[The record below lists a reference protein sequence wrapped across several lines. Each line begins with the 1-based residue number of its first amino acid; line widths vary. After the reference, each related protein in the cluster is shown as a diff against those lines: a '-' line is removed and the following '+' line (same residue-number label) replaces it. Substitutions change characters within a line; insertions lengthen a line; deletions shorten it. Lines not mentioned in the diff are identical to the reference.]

1 LVELELGVLGPL
13 QVIADGRE
21 LGLGSLQ
28 QRALLALLLI
38 HVGEPL
44 SRDRIV
50 DELWGERPPAS
61 ANHAVQVYVSGIRKS
76 LRGRGVEVR
85 SAGAGYALEVDTDCV
100 DAHRFEQ
107 LVVEAQ
113 PRLTDDP
120 SAARGLFEQALALWR
135 GRPLG
140 EFAEFEFARQ
150 EADRLQELHAVALE
164 GRVEARLAAGEH
176 AAVIGEITGLAADNP
191 LRERP
196 RRLLMLALYRSGRH
210 ADALAAYRDAVSAFD
225 EIGLAPGPELRA
237 LEEAILRHDPSLR
250 TDSAPP
256 VGTFTGSAPHHAAA
270 AGDGDAW
277 PLPALLRSGPR
288 AAFVGRADE
297 RAVVE
302 MSREEARAGARRIVL
317 VSGEPGIG
325 KSRLAAFAA
334 HRAHADGFAVL
345 WGACSAELAVPYEPW
360 IAVCSQ
366 FVEHAPIELL
376 DRHAARHGGELA
388 RLARE
393 LPRRLPGAPPPESSD
408 SETERFL
415 LFSAVAGALVELAAY
430 RPVCLVLD
438 DLHWADGQSVALLKH
453 AASAADSCALQVIVS
468 FRDSDLGRDH
478 PLSAVLADLRRIEG
492 VERIALHGLAVTEVS
507 EVMAAAAGHELDAD
521 ALALAG
527 EIASETDG
535 NPFFVG
541 EVLRSLVESGRLLYD
556 EETERWSVD
565 RSAPLGLPESV
576 RDVIGRRVER
586 LGAQTRDVL
595 TLAAVIGRS
604 FELELLTRLVSLTE
618 EQLLDL
624 LEAAVEA
631 SLLDESREQ
640 VGQFRFVHA
649 LINQTL
655 YEALGPTRR
664 ARMHHQVAW
673 ALEDLYGPDPG
684 DRVAELALHWRL
696 ATMAIDTRKAAD
708 YSFRAGQLALDS
720 LAPAE
725 AVKLFADAVELL
737 GPTEDADHCQALI
750 GLGKAQQLTGDPA
763 YRQTLLGASR
773 IAATLQD
780 AGLAASAALANTR
793 GFMSLIGDL
802 DQERCAAIER
812 ALELDDAADPS
823 RRGQLLALLSQELL
837 YEQDRTRRQALA
849 TEAIGLAGEIGDP
862 RAKARALQ
870 HAFHGLWSPDMVAVR
885 AGVADDLLANAR
897 AAEDR
902 TLEFWALYLAQ
913 HVSFETGDF
922 ARAQLVLDRQQ
933 ELAAALSQPTLTWI
947 ALVNAAAWALVKGD
961 LAGGEGLARQGLE
974 AGNAA
979 GQPDGLQIYG
989 EQRALVRAY
998 QGRGDERLIELSRQA
1013 AVVHPKMTV
1022 WAASGAHYEAHFG
1035 RPEAAAALLQAAV
1048 ESRLEAVGWDT
1059 LRLVTLAFYAD
1070 AAARMRALDAAALLH
1085 ELIAP
1090 WKDQFVWGGACGYG
1104 HARLWLGVLA
1114 ATLGRD
1120 AEADEHFDF
1129 ACRFHAEQ
1137 QFTLWNARSHLGWS
1151 EALAARGEHHRA
1163 QEHAS
1168 YASELARAHGYG
1180 LIEALAA
1187 PIASAGAVA
1196 GT

>member
-1 LVELELGVLGPL
+1 VELGVLGPL

-21 LGLGSLQ
+21 LPLGSLQ
-28 QRALLALLLI
+28 QRAVLALLLI
-38 HVGEPL
+38 NLGEPV
-44 SRDRIV
+44 SRDRFV

-61 ANHAVQVYVSGIRKS
+61 AGHAVQVYVSGIRKS
-76 LRGRGVEVR
+76 LRGCAVEIR
-85 SAGAGYALEVDTDCV
+85 SAGSGYLLEVDSDRV
-100 DAHRFEQ
+100 DACRFER
-107 LVVEAQ
+107 LVLEAQ
-113 PRLTDDP
+113 RRLTEDP
-120 SAARGLFEQALALWR
+120 SGARGLFEHALGLWR
-135 GRPLG
+135 GRPLA
-140 EFAEFEFARQ
+140 EFADFEFARQ
-150 EADRLQELHAVALE
+150 EADRLEELHAVALE
-164 GRVEARLAAGEH
+164 SLVEGRLAAGEH
-176 AAVIGEITGLAADNP
+176 AEVIAEITGLAAENP

-210 ADALAAYRDAVSAFD
+210 ADALAAYRDAVAALD

-237 LEEAILRHDPSLR
+237 LEEAILRHDPSLLR
-250 TDSAPP
+250 
-256 VGTFTGSAPHHAAA
+256 GSARPVEGFTALHPAEGA
-270 AGDGDAW
+270 DLDAW
-277 PLPALLRSGPR
+277 PLPAVLRSGPT

-297 RAVVE
+297 RAALE
-302 MSREEARAGARRIVL
+302 ISLDQAREGARRVVL

-325 KSRLAAFAA
+325 KSRLATFAA
-334 HRAHADGFAVL
+334 HRAHGDGFAVL

-366 FVEHAPIELL
+366 IVEHAPIELL
-376 DRHAARHGGELA
+376 ERHTTRHGGELA

-393 LPRRLPGAPPPESSD
+393 LPRRLPGTPQPESSD

-415 LFSAVAGALVELAAY
+415 LFSAVAGALVELAAF

-492 VERIALHGLAVTEVS
+492 VRRIALHGLAVTEVS

-527 EIASETDG
+527 EITSETDG

-556 EETERWSVD
+556 EETGRWSVD
-565 RSAPLGLPESV
+565 RSAPLGLPESL

-604 FELELLTRLVSLTE
+604 FELELLTRLVDLADGK
-618 EQLLDL
+618 LLDL

-631 SLLDESREQ
+631 SLLDESTER

-673 ALEDLYGPDPG
+673 ALEDLYGADPG
-684 DRVAELALHWRL
+684 EHVGELAQHWRL

-708 YSFRAGQLALDS
+708 YAFRAGQLSLDS

-737 GPTEDADHCQALI
+737 GPTEDADHCRALV

-763 YRQTLLGASR
+763 YRKTLLNASR

-780 AGLAASAALANTR
+780 AGLAAGAALANTR

-802 DQERCAAIER
+802 DEERCDAIER
-812 ALELDDAADPS
+812 ALELDDCTDPS

-837 YEQDRTRRQALA
+837 YEQDRARRQALA
-849 TEAIGLAGEIGDP
+849 TEAIDLSREIGDP

-933 ELAAALSQPTLTWI
+933 ELAAALCQPTLTWI
-947 ALVNAAAWALVKGD
+947 ALVRAAGWELVRGD
-961 LAGGEGLARQGLE
+961 LVTGERLAKLGLE

-979 GQPDGLQIYG
+979 GQPDALQIYG
-989 EQRALVRAY
+989 EQRALVRTY
-998 QGRGDERLIELSRQA
+998 QGRGDARLIELSRQA

-1022 WAASGAHYEAHFG
+1022 WAASGAHYESHFG
-1035 RPEAAAALLQAAV
+1035 RPEAAAAILRDAV
-1048 ESRLEAVGWDT
+1048 ESRLERVGWDT

-1070 AAARMRALDAAALLH
+1070 TAARLRAVDAATLLH

-1090 WKDQFVWGGACGYG
+1090 WSDQFVWGGACGYG

-1114 ATLGRD
+1114 ATLGAD

-1129 ACRFHAEQ
+1129 ACRFHEEHE
-1137 QFTLWNARSHLGWS
+1137 FKLWNARSHLGWS
-1151 EALAARGEHHRA
+1151 EALMARGEHHRA
-1163 QEHAS
+1163 QEHATR
-1168 YASELARAHGYG
+1168 AFDLARANGYG
-1180 LIEALAA
+1180 LIETLSA
-1187 PIASAGAVA
+1187 PIANAGAVA